1 MQQLGMVT
9 RATRSDGSGIQRTA
23 SVMVEMFIPLA
34 VLVLTSL
41 VAWGRGTQAAALVR
55 ASNP

>member
-1 MQQLGMVT
+1 
-9 RATRSDGSGIQRTA
+9 
-23 SVMVEMFIPLA
+23 MVEMFIPLA